1 MSGSVK
7 HWPDMQIHLLKS
19 PSGSVAIYLTTVTK
33 LILRQCVQE
42 AQERAIR
49 FQESRIIPALD
60 HGVYKSDTIISSAL
74 KTSLRTS
81 IEGLERGNKD
91 DSTKWSKAVESSIVD
106 PNLYPL
112 CFGRTRYRVSAMSK
126 IEDSIKLCGKGRS
139 RRLIQQEEN
148 GSFRGKDCYAIDN
161 AWSTRYQWLPCDIEF
176 DEYTGRPR

>member
-7 HWPDMQIHLLKS
+7 RYLDMQIYLLKS
-19 PSGSVAIYLTTVTK
+19 LNGSVTICLTTMTK

-42 AQERAIR
+42 AQERAVH

-60 HGVYKSDTIISSAL
+60 HGVYKSDTTISSAL
-74 KTSLRTS
+74 KTSLRAS
-81 IEGLERGNKD
+81 IEHLERGNKD

-112 CFGRTRYRVSAMSK
+112 YFGRTRYRVSAMSK

-139 RRLIQQEEN
+139 RRLLQQEES
-148 GSFRGKDCYAIDN
+148 GSLRGKDCYAIDN

-176 DEYTGRPR
+176 DEHTGRAR